1 MTEPQTFDFRAF
13 HAQFE
18 IAMIVACSTNGVIGR
33 EGDLPWHLPEDLR
46 HFMRSTKGCPVV
58 MGRKTYET
66 LEKPLPDRLNI
77 VVSRS
82 MTDPGQAGVVVSRDL
97 EEAIER
103 GRQSICEDGQ
113 DRPIWIGG
121 GGTIYT
127 QAMAKTELVVRTLI
141 DFEVEG
147 DASFPALD
155 ASIWQLEHAESHPAD
170 PRHAHSFR
178 VEWWIR
184 RQTG

>member
-33 EGDLPWHLPEDLR
+33 EGDLPWHLPDDLR

-66 LEKPLPDRLNI
+66 LERPLPDRLNI
-77 VVSRS
+77 VVSGS
-82 MTDPGQAGVVVSRDL
+82 MTDPELPGVVMCRDL
-97 EEAIER
+97 DAAIER
-103 GRQSICEDGQ
+103 GKRAVCEDGQ
-113 DRPIWIGG
+113 SRPVWIGG
-121 GGTIYT
+121 GGTIYG
-127 QAMAKTELVVRTLI
+127 QALAQTELVVRTLI
-141 DFEVEG
+141 DVEVEG
-147 DASFPALD
+147 DASFPTLD
-155 ASIWQLEHAESHPAD
+155 ASQWRLEHTEAHPID
-170 PRHAHSFR
+170 DRHAHPFR

-184 RQTG
+184 ARS